1 MKTRGLPSSN
11 DRRFH
16 NIQEVHKK
24 AQRVSTNQLRAVFLV
39 FRLNTDMHDVMMIKQ
54 FCKDS
59 LLRKAFL

>member
-24 AQRVSTNQLRAVFLV
+24 AQRDSTNQLRAVFFGVQILC
-39 FRLNTDMHDVMMIKQ
+39 RHALCND
-54 FCKDS
+54 
-59 LLRKAFL
+59 A

>member
-24 AQRVSTNQLRAVFLV
+24 AQRDSTNQLRAVFLV
-39 FRLNTDMHDVMMIKQ
+39 YRFYADMHDVMMLKNSVKI
-54 FCKDS
+54 
-59 LLRKAFL
+59 